1 MLMYKTNNFESKSS
15 FWIFY
20 SEASNGKLL
29 RNEATVMNTGTL
41 HSYSFL
47 SWYLVLICIHIDL
60 DSRMIF
66 KDTRTH
72 ILLAFCNDNKS
83 RREQYDLTSTNR
95 KRIISYSFLPY
106 RTQSR
111 HRRTTEYQ
119 QGFWEGIS
127 QVPFL
132 LQTMPL
138 LACSSS
144 QRWINFIWSYI
155 CRK

>member
-1 MLMYKTNNFESKSS
+1 MKAKAHSEYFIQKPRMGNYWETRQQL
-15 FWIFY
+15 WIQ
-20 SEASNGKLL
+20 A
-29 RNEATVMNTGTL
+29 

-155 CRK
+155 